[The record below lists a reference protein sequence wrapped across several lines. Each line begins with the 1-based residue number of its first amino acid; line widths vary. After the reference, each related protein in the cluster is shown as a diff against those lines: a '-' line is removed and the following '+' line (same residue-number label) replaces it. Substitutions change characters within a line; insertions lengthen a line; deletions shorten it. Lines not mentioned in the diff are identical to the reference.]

1 MALASVG
8 RKGTRLG
15 VKGRHLD
22 RTGSRGSS
30 EPAGE
35 PPEAAAEK
43 CQQASKSNALPD
55 LSRSSCSC
63 VPPASSAAPQTRE
76 TSTLSITDSAPRTLF
91 AGGDEVPAH
100 SCAILR
106 ARLPGPGRLY
116 AHASQPTESP
126 RLFPTWDL
134 LRIEGEGPSTPRGGG
149 LGGVLQRSEGKA
161 RKRRGCS
168 SRRTDSP
175 GKTESQGERSPYLLL
190 TGIWVP
196 GFLCVQAG
204 PRAARRAACKE
215 RPAHALHRARP
226 HVSAPPPCRRVGFP
240 DV

>member
-91 AGGDEVPAH
+91 EGGDEVPAH

-149 LGGVLQRSEGKA
+149 LGGGVTTFRGKSTETKGVFFPPN
-161 RKRRGCS
+161 RL
-168 SRRTDSP
+168 P
-175 GKTESQGERSPYLLL
+175 GK
-190 TGIWVP
+190 
-196 GFLCVQAG
+196 
-204 PRAARRAACKE
+204 
-215 RPAHALHRARP
+215 
-226 HVSAPPPCRRVGFP
+226 
-240 DV
+240 D